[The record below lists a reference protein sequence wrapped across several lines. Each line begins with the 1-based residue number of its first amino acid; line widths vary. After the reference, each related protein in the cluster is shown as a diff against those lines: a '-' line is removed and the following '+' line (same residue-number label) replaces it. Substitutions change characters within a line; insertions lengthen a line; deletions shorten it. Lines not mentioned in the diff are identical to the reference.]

1 MGKAIKQLMALL
13 LVLTMVITP
22 VSAQAAEGNIIL
34 HKVYTL
40 EAGSEKSTY
49 FEVFTIEESGNV
61 TIDMSVK
68 DLSGKGANVLVS
80 VMKLDYIRDSDDLGK
95 VAFAEKGLS
104 DGYSIKGKEV
114 YLEADTYVFG
124 VKLLDWM
131 ITYPN
136 GEPVSSGEKVEFSI
150 KINGKGTLGELDELP
165 YGGVGVKEPEKPT
178 IDGVP
183 IVHEFKANYVNTK
196 KDLDKELFYYD
207 VYFDST
213 YNELVMKV
221 TIDKAG
227 ALMVNLEDYHSDY
240 LSLKAA
246 LYKDAD
252 CTEQIGYSTY
262 RYSDETGWAIP
273 IDIPKAGEYFM
284 KFEVSK
290 RYDGPD
296 TLYFPVILLLVQ
308 GNKTAKVGVDYIAYQ
323 DYNSGKIRFKLK
335 VEKAGNITF
344 NIKPENARYVTAHTT
359 LLNSKKKAITEKQ
372 FRYVTNKDENLQF
385 TYSVDKGTYYIEVD
399 TSVGAY
405 IANWNFKEV
414 KDKSGA
420 SKSKATNLKIGGK
433 AVKGIIT
440 PTDKTSK
447 VDWFKFKVTASKK
460 IKITLNYDTA
470 GEIRVEICDS
480 KGKVLTGGDIT
491 LYAGKDTL
499 TLATSKLPKSTYYI
513 KISKPNSKGSGY
525 YTIKVK

>member
-1 MGKAIKQLMALL
+1 MGKAIKQLMALM
-13 LVLTMVITP
+13 LVITMVTVP
-22 VSAQAAEGNIIL
+22 VTAQAAEDNVIL

-68 DLSGKGANVLVS
+68 DLSGKGANVEVS
-80 VMKLDYIRDSDDLGK
+80 AMKLEYLWDSDDWGK
-95 VAFAEKGLS
+95 VAFAEKGMS

-124 VKLLDWM
+124 VNLLDWM

-150 KINGKGTLGELDELP
+150 KINGKGTLGDLDELL
-165 YGGVGVKEPEKPT
+165 YGGVKEQEKPT

-183 IVHEFKANYVNTK
+183 IVHEFKANYINTK

-221 TIDKAG
+221 IIDKAG
-227 ALMVNLEDYHSDY
+227 ALNVNLGDYHSDY
-240 LSLKAA
+240 SSLKAT

-252 CTEQIGYSTY
+252 CTEQIGYSAY
-262 RYSDETGWAIP
+262 RYPDETGGDRVIN
-273 IDIPKAGEYFM
+273 IPKAGEYFM
-284 KFEVSK
+284 KFEVIK

-296 TLYFPVILLLVQ
+296 TLSFPVTLLLIQ

-323 DYNSGKIRFKLK
+323 DYDSGKIRFKLK

-344 NIKPENARYVTAHTT
+344 NIKPEDTRYAYAYTT

-372 FRYVTNKDENLQF
+372 YNSVTNKDGDLQF
-385 TYSVDKGTYYIEVD
+385 TYSVAKGTYYIEVD

-405 IANWNFKEV
+405 IANWKFKEV

-433 AVKGIIT
+433 AVKGIVT

-447 VDWFKFKVTASKK
+447 VDWFKFKLTASKK
-460 IKITLNYDTA
+460 IKITLNYDTV
-470 GEIRVEICDS
+470 GKLKVEVCNS
-480 KGKVLTGGDIT
+480 KGKVLIGGDRT
-491 LYAGKDTL
+491 VHAGKNTL
-499 TLATSKLPKSTYYI
+499 TFDSSKLSKGTYYI